1 MTPLPLASAENWT
14 LCDPHDLFLER
25 AVGVTPGTERAFIE
39 AQINAFSDRAYWLEG
54 ESRCWHGDAVPVREG
69 EKPDR
74 GEMNPLADFAGER
87 TALPRLCPGAG
98 ERTSVAGPGG
108 RPQEVFWR
116 QRRPLITLS
125 YHRVTKER
133 RNELADR
140 TQQGAGGARA

>member
-108 RPQEVFWR
+108 RPQTVF
-116 QRRPLITLS
+116 RR
-125 YHRVTKER
+125 
-133 RNELADR
+133 
-140 TQQGAGGARA
+140 